1 MKENTV
7 LKVGDL
13 VQLSPE
19 QCANPM
25 LAGCVMVVTEPKAF
39 GAMGYVQCAGQDGKP
54 GGQAYYR
61 AGWVEM
67 EVVGIAYWVVP

>member
-1 MKENTV
+1 MKEGTV

-13 VQLSPE
+13 VQLSPGTGN
-19 QCANPM
+19 QM
-25 LAGCVMVVTEPKAF
+25 LAECIMVVTEPKSW
-39 GAMGYVQCAGQDGKP
+39 GAVGYVQCPGQDGQK

-61 AGWVEM
+61 APWAEM